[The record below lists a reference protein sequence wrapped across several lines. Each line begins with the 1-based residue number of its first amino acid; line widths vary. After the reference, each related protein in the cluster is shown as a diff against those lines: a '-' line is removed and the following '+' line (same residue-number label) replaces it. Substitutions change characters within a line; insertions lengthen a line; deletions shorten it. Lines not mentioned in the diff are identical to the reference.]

1 MEPSS
6 FVSLLWIAA
15 CAVVA
20 PLVAGLVPRR
30 LVPEV
35 VILLVAGVL
44 IGPYGL
50 QFAATDDAIGLL
62 RELGLGMLFLL
73 AGYEIELSE
82 LTGRSGRRAFTT
94 WAICLGLALALVFLA
109 GLTGLLHAEVAL
121 AIALCSTALG
131 TLLPILK
138 DGGLLTGPVGKSV
151 MNHGAYGELGPVIAM
166 AVLLGT
172 GGPGE
177 ALVAVIM
184 FALLAAAITLPWRR
198 IRRETSKVLS
208 IIRAGSETTGQTTVR
223 LTVLLLV
230 ALCVL
235 AEVFDL
241 DVVLGAFAAGFI
253 LRRALPSGDEQL
265 EHKLNGLAFG
275 LLIPVF
281 FVTSG
286 MAINPAAVAAQPL
299 TLILFVLMIV
309 LVRGLPVFIASKLE
323 RDPTSG
329 GRHFDSR
336 DSVRIG
342 LFASTG
348 LPIIVAVTSTA
359 VAAGQMSSANAS
371 VLVAGGAV
379 TVLVMPLAA
388 TLLGGRSDVSGS
400 RGTGAARAPGR

>member
-1 MEPSS
+1 MESS
-6 FVSLLWIAA
+6 FISLLWIAI
-15 CAVVA
+15 CAVAA
-20 PLVAGLVPRR
+20 PLLAGLVPRR

-35 VILLVAGVL
+35 VILLVAGVI
-44 IGPYGL
+44 IGPFGMGL
-50 QFAATDDAIGLL
+50 ATTDDAIGLL

-82 LTGRSGRRAFTT
+82 LTGRAGRRALVT
-94 WAICLGLALALVFLA
+94 WAICLGTALALVFLVS
-109 GLTGLLHAEVAL
+109 LTGALHAEVAL

-138 DGGLLTGPVGKSV
+138 DGGLLTSPVGKSV

-172 GGPGE
+172 GGPAE

-198 IRRETSKVLS
+198 IRRETSKMMSL
-208 IIRAGSETTGQTTVR
+208 IRAGSETTGQTTVR

-253 LRRALPSGDEQL
+253 LRRALPSGDERL

-286 MAINPAAVAAQPL
+286 MAIDPAAVAAQPL
-299 TLILFVLMIV
+299 TLVLFVLMIM
-309 LVRGLPVFIASKLE
+309 LVRGLPVFLSSKLE
-323 RDPTSG
+323 RDPTT
-329 GRHFDSR
+329 RQQIFDTR
-336 DSVRIG
+336 DSARIG
-342 LFASTG
+342 LFAATG

-359 VAAGQMSSANAS
+359 VSAGQMSPANAS
-371 VLVAGGAV
+371 VLVAGGAI
-379 TVLVMPLAA
+379 TVLTMPLAA
-388 TLLGGRSDVSGS
+388 TLLAGHNKDRLDPPTSEVSPS
-400 RGTGAARAPGR
+400 RPV

>member
-1 MEPSS
+1 M
-6 FVSLLWIAA
+6 
-15 CAVVA
+15 
-20 PLVAGLVPRR
+20 
-30 LVPEV
+30 PEV
-35 VILLVAGVL
+35 VILLVAGML

-50 QFAATDDAIGLL
+50 QLAATDNAIGLL

-82 LTGRSGRRAFTT
+82 LTGRSGRRALTT
-94 WAICLGLALALVFLA
+94 WAICLGTALTLVFLA
-109 GLTGLLHAEVAL
+109 GLTGVLHAEVAL

-138 DGGLLTGPVGKSV
+138 DGGLLTSPVGKAV

-172 GGPGE
+172 GGPAE

-299 TLILFVLMIV
+299 TLVLFVLMIV

-323 RDPTSG
+323 RDPTNG
-329 GRHFDSR
+329 LRLFDSR

-342 LFASTG
+342 LFAATG

-359 VAAGQMSSANAS
+359 VAAGQMSPANAS

-379 TVLVMPLAA
+379 TVLIMPLTV
-388 TLLGGRSDVSGS
+388 TLLAGS
-400 RGTGAARAPGR
+400 TRRT

>member
-1 MEPSS
+1 MESS
-6 FVSLLWIAA
+6 LVSLLWIAA
-15 CAVVA
+15 CAVLA
-20 PLVAGLVPRR
+20 PLIAGAVPRR

-35 VILLVAGVL
+35 VLLLIAGIV

-50 QFAATDDAIGLL
+50 RLAATDDAIAIL

-73 AGYEIELSE
+73 AGYEIEISE
-82 LTGRSGRRAFTT
+82 LTGRSGRRALVT
-94 WAICLGLALALVFLA
+94 WAICLGSALLLVWLL
-109 GLTGLLHAEVAL
+109 GLTGALHAEVAV

-138 DGGLLTGPVGKSV
+138 DGGLLGTPVGRAV

-172 GGPGE
+172 GGPAE
-177 ALVAVIM
+177 AVVAVIM
-184 FALLAAAITLPWRR
+184 FVLIAAAVTLPWRR
-198 IRRETSKVLS
+198 VRRETSTIMAV
-208 IIRAGSETTGQTTVR
+208 IRAGSETTGQTTVR

-230 ALCVL
+230 GLSVL

-253 LRRALPSGDEQL
+253 LRQALPRGDEQL

-286 MAINPAAVAAQPL
+286 MTIDPAAVAERPV
-299 TLILFVLMIV
+299 TLVLFVLMIL
-309 LVRGLPVFIASKLE
+309 LVRGVPVLVASRRQ
-323 RDPTSG
+323 RDAVT
-329 GRHFDSR
+329 GRHAFGTR

-342 LFASTG
+342 LFAATG
-348 LPIIVAVTSTA
+348 LPIIVAVTTTA
-359 VAAGQMSSANAS
+359 VSAGQMSAGNAS

-379 TVLVMPLAA
+379 TVLIMPLAA
-388 TLLGGRSDVSGS
+388 TLLAGRSAGTAPPAPDVSPS
-400 RGTGAARAPGR
+400 RPA

>member
-1 MEPSS
+1 MESS
-6 FVSLLWIAA
+6 FISLLWIAI
-15 CAVVA
+15 CAVAA
-20 PLVAGLVPRR
+20 PLIAGLVPRR

-35 VILLVAGVL
+35 VILLVAGVV
-44 IGPYGL
+44 IGPFGL
-50 QFAATDDAIGLL
+50 GLATTDNAIGLL

-82 LTGRSGRRAFTT
+82 LTGRSGRRALLT
-94 WAICLGLALALVFLA
+94 WVICLGTALILVFLA

-138 DGGLLTGPVGKSV
+138 DGGLLTSPVGKAV

-166 AVLLGT
+166 AILLGT
-172 GGPGE
+172 GGPAE

-198 IRRETSKVLS
+198 IRRETSKMMSL
-208 IIRAGSETTGQTTVR
+208 IRAGSETTGQTTVR

-286 MAINPAAVAAQPL
+286 MAIDPAAVAAHPV
-299 TLILFVLMIV
+299 TLILFVLMIL

-323 RDPTSG
+323 RELTTG
-329 GRHFDSR
+329 QHLFDTR
-336 DSVRIG
+336 DSARIG
-342 LFASTG
+342 LFAATG

-359 VAAGQMSSANAS
+359 VSAGQMSSANAS
-371 VLVAGGAV
+371 VLVAGGAI
-379 TVLVMPLAA
+379 TVLTMPLAA
-388 TLLGGRSDVSGS
+388 TLLAGS
-400 RGTGAARAPGR
+400 TRRT

>member
-1 MEPSS
+1 MESS
-6 FVSLLWIAA
+6 FISLLWIAI
-15 CAVVA
+15 CAVAA
-20 PLVAGLVPRR
+20 PLIAGLVPRR

-35 VILLVAGVL
+35 VILLVAGVVV
-44 IGPYGL
+44 GPFGL
-50 QFAATDDAIGLL
+50 GLATTDNAIGLL

-82 LTGRSGRRAFTT
+82 LTGQSGRRALLT
-94 WAICLGLALALVFLA
+94 WVICLGTALILVFLA

-138 DGGLLTGPVGKSV
+138 DGGLLTSPVGKAV

-166 AVLLGT
+166 AILLGT
-172 GGPGE
+172 GGPAE

-198 IRRETSKVLS
+198 IRRETSKMMSL
-208 IIRAGSETTGQTTVR
+208 IRAGSETTGQTTVR

-286 MAINPAAVAAQPL
+286 MAIDPAAVAAHPV
-299 TLILFVLMIV
+299 TLILFVLMIL

-323 RDPTSG
+323 RELTTG
-329 GRHFDSR
+329 QHLFDTR
-336 DSVRIG
+336 DSARIG
-342 LFASTG
+342 LFAATG

-359 VAAGQMSSANAS
+359 VSAGQMSSANAS
-371 VLVAGGAV
+371 VLVAGGAI
-379 TVLVMPLAA
+379 TVLTMPLAA
-388 TLLGGRSDVSGS
+388 TLLAGS
-400 RGTGAARAPGR
+400 TRRT

>member
-1 MEPSS
+1 MESS
-6 FVSLLWIAA
+6 FISLLWIAI
-15 CAVVA
+15 CAVAA
-20 PLVAGLVPRR
+20 PLIAGLVPRR

-35 VILLVAGVL
+35 VILLVAGVV
-44 IGPYGL
+44 IGPFGL
-50 QFAATDDAIGLL
+50 GLATTDNAIGLL

-82 LTGRSGRRAFTT
+82 LTGQSGRRALLT
-94 WAICLGLALALVFLA
+94 WVICLGTALILVFLA

-138 DGGLLTGPVGKSV
+138 DGGLLTSSVGKAV

-166 AVLLGT
+166 AILLGT
-172 GGPGE
+172 GGPAE

-198 IRRETSKVLS
+198 IRRETSKMMSL
-208 IIRAGSETTGQTTVR
+208 IRAGSETTGQTTVR

-286 MAINPAAVAAQPL
+286 MAIDPAAVAAHPV
-299 TLILFVLMIV
+299 TLILFVLMIL

-323 RDPTSG
+323 RELTTG
-329 GRHFDSR
+329 QHLFDTR
-336 DSVRIG
+336 DSARIG
-342 LFASTG
+342 LFAATG

-359 VAAGQMSSANAS
+359 VSAGQMSSANAS
-371 VLVAGGAV
+371 VLVAGGAI
-379 TVLVMPLAA
+379 TVLTMPLAA
-388 TLLGGRSDVSGS
+388 TLLAGS
-400 RGTGAARAPGR
+400 TRRT

>member
-1 MEPSS
+1 MESS
-6 FVSLLWIAA
+6 FVSLLWIAI

-20 PLVAGLVPRR
+20 PLLAGLVPRR

-35 VILLVAGVL
+35 VLLLVAGVL

-50 QFAATDDAIGLL
+50 GLAVTDDAIGLL

-82 LTGRSGRRAFTT
+82 LTGRSGRRALVT
-94 WAICLGLALALVFLA
+94 WAICLGTALILVFLA
-109 GLTGLLHAEVAL
+109 GLTGALHAEVAL

-138 DGGLLTGPVGKSV
+138 DGGLLTSPVGRSV
-151 MNHGAYGELGPVIAM
+151 LNHGAYGELGPVIAM

-172 GGPGE
+172 GGAAE

-208 IIRAGSETTGQTTVR
+208 LIRAGSETTGQTTVR
-223 LTVLLLV
+223 LTLLLLV

-286 MAINPAAVAAQPL
+286 MAIDPAAVAAQPL

-309 LVRGLPVFIASKLE
+309 LVRGLPVFLASKLE
-323 RDPTSG
+323 RELHSG
-329 GRHFDSR
+329 QRLFDTR
-336 DSVRIG
+336 DSARIG
-342 LFASTG
+342 LFAATG

-359 VAAGQMSSANAS
+359 VAAGQMSAANAS

-379 TVLVMPLAA
+379 TVLIMPLAA
-388 TLLGGRSDVSGS
+388 TLLGGR
-400 RGTGAARAPGR
+400 APR